1 MHAFAALADDTRRA
15 MLEQLLQGEKTA
27 GALAASFDISG
38 PAVSQHLKV
47 LRDANLVQVR
57 IDAQR
62 RIYSLNR
69 AGFAEADAWFARMR
83 AYWTRRLDA
92 LEDQLRRDDAPDLA
106 THKTPRATHA
116 ASQRSRKERV

>member
-1 MHAFAALADDTRRA
+1 MHTFSALADDTRRA
-15 MLEQLLQGEKTA
+15 MLEQLLHGEKTA
-27 GALAASFDISG
+27 GALAAAFDISG

-57 IDAQR
+57 VDAQR

-92 LEDQLRRDDAPDLA
+92 LEEQLRRADAPDLA
-106 THKTPRATHA
+106 ASARVTPR
-116 ASQRSRKERV
+116 RRKERA